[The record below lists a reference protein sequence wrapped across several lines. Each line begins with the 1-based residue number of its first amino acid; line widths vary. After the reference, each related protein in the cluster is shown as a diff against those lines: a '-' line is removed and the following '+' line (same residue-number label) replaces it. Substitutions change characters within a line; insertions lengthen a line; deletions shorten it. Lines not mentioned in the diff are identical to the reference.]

1 MKTMKDNIFS
11 YINEKFSPLISIA
24 DKIYDLGEL
33 GHEEYEGCKICCDYL
48 NKEGFDVE
56 EGVGGLPTALRA
68 EYQSLEGGPSIG
80 FVFEYDALP
89 GMGHACGHHM
99 QPSACMLAASAI
111 KNVLGGS
118 LPFKLILYSTPDE
131 ECHIKSGKIAMIDA
145 GCFRDVDIILSMHG
159 GNETTM
165 ELNTLAMRYY
175 EVEFNGKQ
183 AHAGA
188 HPEDGRSA
196 FDALQLAFHA
206 VEFLREHTPASSRL
220 HYTLTDNG
228 GTPANVVP
236 DKACGDFY
244 LRAMKNNELE
254 DICKRFEDI
263 LKGATLMT
271 ETKVKF
277 NIRSDYKAM
286 FPITPLVDLF
296 YENAPLSGS
305 EVIKPPLKETGSTDF
320 GNLMQVSPCFSA
332 RIHFA
337 PKGTGAHS
345 KAWYDLGK
353 SEAAHKAIIAGA
365 KVMAAMAY
373 DIISKPELLIE
384 INKAWE
390 KEKKASNASL

>member
-1 MKTMKDNIFS
+1 METIKDKIFS
-11 YINEKFSPLISIA
+11 YIEQKAPFLISIA

-33 GHEEYEGCKICCDYL
+33 GHEEYKGCEICCDYL
-48 NKEGFDVE
+48 CKQGFKVE
-56 EGVGGLPTALRA
+56 KGIGGIPTALRA

-80 FVFEYDALP
+80 FIFEYDALP

-99 QPSACMLAASAI
+99 QPSACMLAAVAM

-118 LPFKLILYSTPDE
+118 IPFKLVLYSTPDE
-131 ECHIKSGKIAMIDA
+131 ECYVKSGKIEMIDA
-145 GCFRDVDIILSMHG
+145 GCFRDVDVILSMHG

-175 EVEFNGKQ
+175 EVEFNGKR
-183 AHAGA
+183 AHACA
-188 HPEDGRSA
+188 HPDDGRSA
-196 FDALQLAFHA
+196 FDALQLVFHA

-236 DKACGDFY
+236 DKACGSFY
-244 LRAMKNNELE
+244 LRAMKNAELE
-254 DICKRFEDI
+254 DICTRFEDI
-263 LKGATLMT
+263 LKGAALMT
-271 ETKVKF
+271 DTKVKYF
-277 NIRSDYKAM
+277 VRSDYKAM
-286 FPITPLVDLF
+286 FPIMPLADCF
-296 YENAPLSGS
+296 YANVQLSGS
-305 EVIKPPLKETGSTDF
+305 EMIEPPLKETGSTDF
-320 GNLMQVSPCFSA
+320 GNLMEITPCFSA

-337 PKGTGAHS
+337 RKGTGAHS

-373 DIISKPELLIE
+373 DIISKPRLLDE
-384 INKAWE
+384 ISSAWE
-390 KEKKASNASL
+390 IEKKASNASL